1 MIGSY
6 GKNIISHW
14 SKNFNSSLQ
23 GVLVNTFLIGLIRS
37 YLELFC
43 ILIGPNALPC
53 VVTHSNDSI
62 FGKDLFTI
70 LQITLFNLYSIYE
83 FTSMFKMASYG
94 SIWSP
99 LVNNNLK
106 YLEDLSE
113 YEAKIVAYANTK
125 SIEEIFICITYL
137 VSCRNLNSD

>member
-1 MIGSY
+1 M
-6 GKNIISHW
+6 
-14 SKNFNSSLQ
+14 
-23 GVLVNTFLIGLIRS
+23 
-37 YLELFC
+37 
-43 ILIGPNALPC
+43 
-53 VVTHSNDSI
+53 THSNDSI
-62 FGKDLFTI
+62 LGKDLFMI

-83 FTSMFKMASYG
+83 FTSMFKVARSG

-113 YEAKIVAYANTK
+113 YVAKIVAYANTK